1 MHVFIN
7 MDSLIFCQICYCYVT
22 EKGVN
27 QTLLKIFENIFFYLA
42 HFKAL
47 LVWVDKIEYSLLLE
61 NTIVLQYGTTV
72 LTLALIL
79 LIKLLRVDG
88 SQPIQ

>member
-1 MHVFIN
+1 MF
-7 MDSLIFCQICYCYVT
+7 
-22 EKGVN
+22 
-27 QTLLKIFENIFFYLA
+27 FFYLA

-47 LVWVDKIEYSLLLE
+47 LVWIDKIEYSLLLE